1 MIPNCQRFLT
11 VEDKQ
16 TIMVLSY
23 TGEHYEKHT
32 GDRQGV
38 LYELLLALNYRSL
51 FYLTLSK
58 RMALTKFLSWLTEG
72 KRKWF
77 SQGEFMVSVKT
88 SNNA

>member
-1 MIPNCQRFLT
+1 MISNCQRFLT
-11 VEDKQ
+11 VKVKQ

-32 GDRQGV
+32 RDRPGV
-38 LYELLLALNYRSL
+38 LYELLPVLNYRSL
-51 FYLTLSK
+51 FYLTLST
-58 RMALTKFLSWLTEG
+58 RMALTKLLSWLTGG